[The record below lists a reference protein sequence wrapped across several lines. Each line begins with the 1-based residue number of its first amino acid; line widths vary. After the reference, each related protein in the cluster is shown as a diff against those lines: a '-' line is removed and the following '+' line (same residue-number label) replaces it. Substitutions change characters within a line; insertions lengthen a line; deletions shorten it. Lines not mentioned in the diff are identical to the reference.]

1 MDAWTEQ
8 QLAYFHNLP
17 LHETRSA
24 FELLLYFLAVMAV
37 LGCLIRLGTI
47 RSIIHDF
54 RLMRGPLWDLRT
66 TVDDLK
72 DLAPVLRA
80 MTEQVALLDE
90 KVEAARKQVA
100 ELQVESVSERTE
112 ASDDQSASAAP
123 SGLVEV
129 RPAEEAEDQNWLALR
144 EIWRRN
150 TGRIEYVIDQISDGR
165 TKIAFDRLPRT
176 NYERIIN
183 KLQGQKR
190 ISAAAANASRSL
202 NELFNSYRPRNR
214 AVPDE
219 VAQSLGVLDKQLD
232 RELVPISTVLAA
244 DEDDGAQP
252 PARTPSPATQP
263 QRPNPVSPL
272 AAMMSQTNGQD
283 SNANNPG
290 HTRQ

>member
-8 QLAYFHNLP
+8 QLEYFHNLP
-17 LHETRSA
+17 WHETRST

-47 RSIIHDF
+47 RTIIHDF

-66 TVDDLK
+66 TVDDLR

-112 ASDDQSASAAP
+112 ASDDQSAAP
-123 SGLVEV
+123 QAGLVEV
-129 RPAEEAEDQNWLALR
+129 RPTEEAEDQNWLALR

-150 TGRIEYVIDQISDGR
+150 TLRIEYVIDQISDGR

-190 ISAAAANASRSL
+190 ISAAAASASRSL

-244 DEDDGAQP
+244 DDDDGARAPVRTQSPVPQP
-252 PARTPSPATQP
+252 PRPS
-263 QRPNPVSPL
+263 PVSPV
-272 AAMMSQTNGQD
+272 AAMMSQANGQGHD
-283 SNANNPG
+283 ANNPE
-290 HTRQ
+290 HTN